1 MKIEVEIK
9 EEIVDGQSR
18 MRMDQKVDA
27 QGATDMEIRC
37 CRLLRRALNDGFQ
50 TACAVEGG
58 KVVACDRPSTID
70 PPPPQLEQPPINP
83 GTGKPFISD
92 DGK

>member
-37 CRLLRRALNDGFQ
+37 CRLLRRALCDGFAM
-50 TACAVEGG
+50 ACAVEGG
-58 KVVACDRPSTID
+58 KVVNID
-70 PPPPQLEQPPINP
+70 PPPQPQLETPMNP
-83 GTGKPFISD
+83 GTGMPVISD